1 MSANTAMN
9 WPDWYSTGWWSANRW
24 NLAAYGLGL
33 VLTLVLACWL
43 TPRRWWR
50 RPTARNLALVGG
62 GTLAFGILF
71 THLFEHLLVP
81 LLPAAR
87 PVMARPL
94 PLAAAQPPPV
104 LPPEKRLR
112 YRVVDDLNL
121 RSAKATGAPR
131 LAILPAGTLVQPT
144 GAMDGDWWQVRTR
157 LKGRQVEGWTSS
169 LWLRRVD
176 EGAIKD

>member
-1 MSANTAMN
+1 MN
-9 WPDWYSTGWWSANRW
+9 AIAPMDWSGWSGVAAFGFA
-24 NLAAYGLGL
+24 LA
-33 VLTLVLACWL
+33 LTLVLACWL

-71 THLFEHLLVP
+71 THSLAHLLVP
-81 LLPAAR
+81 RVPAAT
-87 PVMARPL
+87 PVPARPL
-94 PLAAAQPPPV
+94 ALAAAQPAP
-104 LPPEKRLR
+104 R
-112 YRVVDDLNL
+112 YRVIEDLNL

-131 LAILPAGTLVQPT
+131 LAILPAGTLVEPT
-144 GAMDGDWWQVRTR
+144 GALDGDWWQVRAR

-176 EGAIKD
+176 EGAVEDQAHRVVR